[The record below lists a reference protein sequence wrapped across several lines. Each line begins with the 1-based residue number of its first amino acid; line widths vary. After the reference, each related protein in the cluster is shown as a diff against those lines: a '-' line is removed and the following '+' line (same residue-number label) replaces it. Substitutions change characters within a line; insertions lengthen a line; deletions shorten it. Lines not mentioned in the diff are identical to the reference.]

1 MAEGVDWKEE
11 CKDLLVIL
19 NQSNDSDPFREP
31 IDILYVPDYLDT
43 IEHPMD
49 LQTVGV
55 MSGWGNVRLIVENS
69 KKFNPNTKSKI
80 YGQTDRL
87 SLLFEEQFRHILS
100 YGSRK
105 TSAQSKSKLF
115 LMNSSF
121 VNLQFLQ
128 FFLRQVQWSAL
139 QL

>member
-1 MAEGVDWKEE
+1 MLFSSFELFQEMGNIAAENVDWKEQ

-19 NQSNDSDPFREP
+19 NQSEDSGPFREP
-31 IDILYVPDYLDT
+31 IDISYVPDYLDT

-49 LQTVGV
+49 LQTVGEKLEANNYV
-55 MSGWGNVRLIVENS
+55 TPSEFAEDVRLIVENS

-100 YGSRK
+100 
-105 TSAQSKSKLF
+105 
-115 LMNSSF
+115 
-121 VNLQFLQ
+121 
-128 FFLRQVQWSAL
+128 
-139 QL
+139 